1 MNNLEIVIEK
11 LKNTSNKES
20 QIKILQEINILL
32 LTQYILK
39 IDDSFILYPI
49 EIEIYYYNHNFKDDT
64 VHGSELQKNR
74 FGKLY
79 FHRKGQSGD
88 NKILFS
94 RSGLDICLSNSNEF
108 FFGVLIRSARINN
121 EENMINGPQLLA
133 QRVYRHI
140 CKDENLENLSEENRL
155 TLVAY
160 EKKTIALERSTNRGV
175 QLLIHSSRIGLNKES
190 TYCDINLRSLSDL
203 SISKQKEKDV
213 LEYIKYN
220 KIEPTPDNI
229 RKILG
234 SNSNWIIEQM
244 KSK

>member
-1 MNNLEIVIEK
+1 MNNLEIVIDN
-11 LKNTSNKES
+11 LKNTSDKQS
-20 QIKILQEINILL
+20 QIKILQEINTLL

-39 IDDSFILYPI
+39 IDDNFILYPI
-49 EIEIYYYNHNFKDDT
+49 EVEAYYSSVNFKDDT
-64 VHGSELQKNR
+64 VHDNELQKNR

-79 FHRKGQSGD
+79 FHRKGQSRD
-88 NKILFS
+88 NKILFR
-94 RSGLDICLSNSNEF
+94 RSGIDICLSNNDSF
-108 FFGVLIRSARINN
+108 IFGVLIRSARINN
-121 EENMINGPQLLA
+121 EEGIINGPQLLA
-133 QRVYRHI
+133 QRVYKHI
-140 CKDENLENLSEENRL
+140 CMDESLEKLSDQNHS

-160 EKKTIALERSTNRGV
+160 ENESIVLESSINREV

-190 TYCDINLRSLSDL
+190 EYCDINLRSLSDL
-203 SISKQKEKDV
+203 NISKQKEKDV

-220 KIEPTPDNI
+220 NIEPTPDNI